1 MKKRGL
7 YVTAGGFSLINQQLK
22 QALFAA
28 MTEIEW
34 SCFDAVSDTF
44 RQSRSRKLLSQILAL
59 FQFAPIIAKH
69 RIPPRDLMV
78 RLPYFQRCLS
88 EALSRTPGSCHF
100 TLQTQSLFDA
110 HVEGLPNFLYTDHTY
125 LANRRYHPP
134 RAAWPASRA
143 WREMEAS
150 LYKKARVCFT
160 SSQFAADSI
169 VEDYGVS
176 RERVEV
182 VCSGC
187 NTDLPTSVAR
197 PERPPR
203 RILFVGVEWE
213 RKGGPVLLE
222 AFSEVQKRFPDAT
235 LDVVGCRPPVSAA
248 GLTIHGRVERAQI
261 ASFLKE
267 ADIFCLPSLAEP
279 SAAALVEASAFGL
292 PVVATRVGGT
302 PERLI
307 DGETGILVEPSDAI
321 GLAAA
326 LCRLM
331 NDARLA
337 REMGA
342 RGREFALREFTW
354 EAVAEKMAKRLRDE
368 LS

>member
-7 YVTAGGFSLINQQLK
+7 YVTAGGFSLVNESLK
-22 QALFAA
+22 KALFGA
-28 MTEIEW
+28 MPDVEW
-34 SCFDAVSDTF
+34 SCFDAASDAF
-44 RQSRSRKLLSQILAL
+44 RKSPSRKLISQCLAL
-59 FQFAPIIAKH
+59 IQFAPIIARH

-88 EALSRTPGSCHF
+88 EALSSAVKNCDF

-110 HVEGLPNFLYTDHTY
+110 RVEGIPNFLYTDHTY
-125 LANRRYHPP
+125 LANRRYKPP

-150 LYKKARVCFT
+150 LYQQARVCFT

-187 NTDLPTSVAR
+187 NTDLPASVAR

-222 AFSEVQKRFPDAT
+222 ALSEVQKRFPDAT
-235 LDVVGCRPPVSAA
+235 LDVVGCRPPVFAEGVS
-248 GLTIHGRVERAQI
+248 IHGRVERSLVS
-261 ASFLKE
+261 SFMQK
-267 ADIFCLPSLAEP
+267 ADLFCLPSLADP
-279 SAAALVEASAFGL
+279 SAAALTEASAFGL

-302 PERLI
+302 PERVL
-307 DGETGILVEPSDAI
+307 DERTGILVEPFDAK

-331 NDARLA
+331 DNGHLA

-342 RGREFALREFTW
+342 RGRELVLREFTW
-354 EAVAEKMAKRLRDE
+354 AAVAEKVAKRIREE